1 MRRVIRRALIA
12 GGVVG
17 LLALGAGGAR
27 AAAPEGPRLAFIEWS
42 GEHRDF
48 AVIGSNAGGTERRTL
63 AGGRFSRQVY
73 EELPLGERPAM
84 RIRAFPIPVSRPS
97 WSPDGSSIAFTG
109 WKIRTHGPHRWG
121 GGGIFVVG
129 ADGNG
134 LRLIRAAHG
143 LDPVFAPD
151 GRTLA
156 FAVDRSR
163 MPPLNTKPSEEGRYE
178 RASVWTVG
186 LDGSGLRQVTPWRN
200 GILSYPSSFSPDGS
214 TLAVTQYDQRNG
226 LGTSAAV
233 AVDLDGG
240 EQTTI
245 ASHAE
250 EPVYSPDGS
259 EVAFLHVSR
268 LPGPRP
274 FSGFTTDL
282 MLAASDGSGVRPL
295 TDTLNNA
302 EQSPSWDPSGQRIA
316 YIEYSHEFPGAEGN
330 ALEQI
335 NVDGTCRTN
344 VIAPLAHTLL
354 YGPAWQPGPSRGAG
368 RIAC

>member
-1 MRRVIRRALIA
+1 MRR
-12 GGVVG
+12 
-17 LLALGAGGAR
+17 LGAGLLLTLFLGPGTAGASIS
-27 AAAPEGPRLAFIEWS
+27 PEGPRLAFIEWS

-48 AVIGSNAGGTERRTL
+48 AVISSNASGAERRTL

-73 EELPLGERPAM
+73 EESPLGERPAM
-84 RIRAFPIPVSRPS
+84 RIRAFPIPISRPS
-97 WSPDGSSIAFTG
+97 WSPAGRSIAFTG
-109 WKIRTHGPHRWG
+109 WKIRMRGPHRWG
-121 GGGIFVVG
+121 GGGTFIVG
-129 ADGNG
+129 ADGRG
-134 LRLIRAAHG
+134 LRLFRAARG

-156 FAVDRSR
+156 FAIDRSR

-186 LDGSGLRQVTPWRN
+186 LDGSGLRQVTPLRN

-214 TLAVTQYDQRNG
+214 TLAMTQYDLRNG
-226 LGTSAAV
+226 WGSSAAV

-259 EVAFLHVSR
+259 EVAFLHDRR
-268 LPGPRP
+268 LPGTRLSPE
-274 FSGFTTDL
+274 FTTDL
-282 MLAASDGSGVRPL
+282 MLAAKDGSGVRRL
-295 TDTLNNA
+295 TDTPNNA

-316 YIEYSHEFPGAEGN
+316 YIEYGHEFLGADGN
-330 ALEQI
+330 AVEQI
-335 NVDGTCRTN
+335 NADGTCRTTA
-344 VIAPLAHTLL
+344 VAPLRHTFL
-354 YGPAWQPGPSRGAG
+354 YGPTWQPGPGREAG